1 MFKMLES
8 DKAIDMINDP
18 EAWKI
23 ERRHQLFKDNTT
35 FLLWVKT
42 INLLHMRK
50 ELTLDISD
58 EQADSIEEMMHGSKE
73 DLYMA
78 HQILSNLNTNKDEK

>member
-1 MFKMLES
+1 MSSDQSES
-8 DKAIDMINDP
+8 

-23 ERRHQLFKDNTT
+23 ERRHQLFKDNDT

-42 INLLHMRK
+42 MTLLHMRK
-50 ELTLDISD
+50 ELTLDMSD

-78 HQILSNLNTNKDEK
+78 HQILSNLNTKKDEK